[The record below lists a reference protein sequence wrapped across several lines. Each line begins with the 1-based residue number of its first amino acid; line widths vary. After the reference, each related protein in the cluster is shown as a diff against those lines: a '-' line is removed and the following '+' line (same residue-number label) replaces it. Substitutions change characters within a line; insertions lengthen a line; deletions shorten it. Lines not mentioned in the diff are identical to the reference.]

1 MPDSGTKFSF
11 VAAGI
16 YTACRAL
23 KKGTDNEFDTKNRG
37 KTEEELDERDGL
49 SKSRYAGNYRHGIR
63 RWNMMGRKCPG
74 MPGCW
79 GMPGST
85 AKPGDLGTPRY
96 LGIENRPALEVIQ
109 RFDSENVFMYL
120 DPPYL
125 LSGRA
130 AKQYRHEMSDADHEE
145 LLETILKS
153 RAKIMVSGYESE
165 MYDSYLAGWRK
176 EQFKSCAEHGGAQTE
191 TVWMNYSKGQTSM
204 FEMMGGCD
212 ERFDH

>member
-1 MPDSGTKFSF
+1 
-11 VAAGI
+11 
-16 YTACRAL
+16 
-23 KKGTDNEFDTKNRG
+23 
-37 KTEEELDERDGL
+37 
-49 SKSRYAGNYRHGIR
+49 
-63 RWNMMGRKCPG
+63 MMGRKCPG

-145 LLETILKS
+145 LLETILES

-176 EQFKSCAEHGGAQTE
+176 EQFKSCAEHGGTRTE
-191 TVWMNYSKGQTSM
+191 TVWMNYSKGQMSM